1 MNALAEFRA
10 ARGSGP
16 RPAVLVLPGGG
27 YERCAPHEGEPIARW
42 LASLG
47 LHAFVLRYP
56 VAPQRHPV
64 PLRAATAALQQVR
77 SGGHGLAVDPGRVGV
92 LGFSAGGHLAA
103 CLSTGLG
110 GGEVPDATVLCYPVV
125 SFEHAPHAGSVR
137 NLLGADPSPARAREL
152 SPDRHVSAAT
162 PPAFVWHTAADDAV
176 DVTHSLRYTA
186 ALAAAG
192 VPVELHVFAEGGHG
206 LGAAEGEPRAGRWR
220 ALCAGWLAHLGWVEP
235 DVVEQDVVGTGGRS
249 GT

>member
-1 MNALAEFRA
+1 MSTDADLRLTPFP
-10 ARGSGP
+10 ARPRDGQAGP

-27 YERCAPHEGEPIARW
+27 YGFCSPHEGAPVADW

-47 LHAFVLRYP
+47 LHAVVLEYA
-56 VAPQRHPV
+56 VAPHHHPR
-64 PLRAATAALQQVR
+64 PLAEATAALEHVR
-77 SGGHGLAVDPGRVGV
+77 AGGHGLDVDPRRVAV

-110 GGEVPDATVLCYPVV
+110 GGAVPDLSILCYPVI

-137 NLLGADPSPARAREL
+137 NLLGPDPTPAQARAL
-152 SPDRHVSAAT
+152 SPDLHVDGRT
-162 PPAFVWHTAADDAV
+162 PPAFLWHTAADDAV

-192 VPVELHVFAEGGHG
+192 VDVELHVYPAGRHG
-206 LGAAEGEPRAGRWR
+206 LGLAEEEPHTATWTAR
-220 ALCAGWLAHLGWVEP
+220 CAEWLGDRGWL
-235 DVVEQDVVGTGGRS
+235 R
-249 GT
+249 